1 METIWKFRGLNSKKE
16 WLYGDFIHNRGEV
29 FIAPI
34 GIANPLAKAEDFV
47 VDENTVGLFSGL
59 FDKNRKEIYDGDIII
74 KHNEFYICK
83 WSAMFACFVFIENSE
98 YGEYNYLQECDEKE
112 INLVGDIYNND
123 YMVKYNFSKDTHLN
137 KKNG

>member
-1 METIWKFRGLNSKKE
+1 METTWKFRGLNSKKE
-16 WLYGDFIHNRGEV
+16 WLYGDLIHNRGEV

-83 WSAMFACFVFIENSE
+83 WSAMFA
-98 YGEYNYLQECDEKE
+98 
-112 INLVGDIYNND
+112 
-123 YMVKYNFSKDTHLN
+123 
-137 KKNG
+137 